1 MKSFH
6 EGYRHKC
13 GNCDFEAEKIKDL
26 KLHQY
31 LKHEQNK
38 HICDQCSATFK
49 FKSRLER
56 HIESAHLDINYPCDQ
71 CDYIATCK
79 EYFNIHM
86 KRNHGDRFQCE
97 FCEYVSNRPNLLRAH
112 MKAKHSSDSEHQLPQ
127 PAYQTS
133 EQAAA
138 YQQVSHQF
146 EHIEAPLNLT
156 HSIFNS
162 TPSASI
168 SSDHKETPFQPV
180 QFDPTALPQPTNQT
194 TGKYDAKDLQQT
206 EPQKLSLLNLFSA
219 VQSPI

>member
-1 MKSFH
+1 M
-6 EGYRHKC
+6 
-13 GNCDFEAEKIKDL
+13 
-26 KLHQY
+26 
-31 LKHEQNK
+31 KHEENK

-49 FKSRLER
+49 FKARLLR
-56 HIESAHLDINYPCDQ
+56 HIESAHLDINYPCDL
-71 CDYIATCK
+71 CDHIASCK
-79 EYFNIHM
+79 DYFNTHM
-86 KRNHGDRFQCE
+86 KQNHGDKFHCE
-97 FCEYVSNRPNLLRAH
+97 FCEYVSNRQSLLRAH
-112 MKAKHSSDSEHQLPQ
+112 IKARHSSNSEQHQLPQ
-127 PAYQTS
+127 PAYQTTAEEL
-133 EQAAA
+133 EQTEP
-138 YQQVSHQF
+138 QQVSHQL
-146 EHIEAPLNLT
+146 EHAEAPLNLT